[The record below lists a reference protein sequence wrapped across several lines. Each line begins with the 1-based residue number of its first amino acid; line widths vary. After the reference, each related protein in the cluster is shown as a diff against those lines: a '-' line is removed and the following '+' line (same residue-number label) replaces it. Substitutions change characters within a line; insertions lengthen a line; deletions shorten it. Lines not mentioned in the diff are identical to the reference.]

1 MKLRSHFPA
10 LALVVIAIFVVFVVF
25 GSLQVHGQGTD
36 LGTIR
41 GTVTDSSGAL
51 VATASV
57 TILDQATNTPRTTT
71 TNSHG
76 EYQMFGLRSG
86 TYKVSVTAPGM
97 STEEITGVVLY
108 GSDVVSANAVL
119 KVSSGHESVVVTA
132 EAPIID
138 TEDQTISDTITSVAV
153 IDLPRDS
160 RSVFS
165 FLYLNPNITQAGT
178 DGSFKYLGAQSYG
191 ASYSV
196 DGQRSNGGIF
206 GEPTSTQ
213 PTLEAVGDINVLSND
228 FSAEYA
234 GIANIRITTKRGGN
248 QFHGSAFY
256 NNKNSALAAWTV
268 QDLIGKANFAPTP
281 FQSHYPNPFFNV
293 TDIGGSLGGPIK
305 GLNRTWFFAAYERD
319 WNVSPVNVQSSTLP
333 HPSMWS
339 GDFSQVNDSI
349 KPAVPGGVIL
359 TPTEIANDT
368 VGGLGQQFITI
379 PSRLL
384 NPTVQSLISNY
395 FPKIGLSAPI
405 NPSTG
410 RVPGYQTLL
419 PGREVQDLGTLRVDH
434 DFSDNNHL
442 YVVYNAAGQTTA
454 NSLVQAP
461 YTGLGLTQNDR
472 RNDTISVSFTHAFS
486 SRVVNEARAGFNHQK
501 LRRHSN
507 TTLGGFLSS
516 IGFDQSDID
525 AYGAVAGTAEL
536 ATFGHPAI
544 NFSNRFATFQNGGRN
559 TDRPLDQDLATF
571 GDTLTW
577 VVGKHNLKAGADFV
591 RNAAVDGFAVN
602 RGNPRGL
609 MTYGGANT
617 NPFADFL
624 LGEPATSVSYI
635 NAPRPPMDVYNWEQG
650 FFFQDDWKL
659 SSRLTLNLGLR
670 YELVTP
676 FIENN
681 DLLANFDPNFVD
693 PSTGLKGRFIV
704 PSDRTLPFLDTRIAA
719 LAPVVTASQS
729 GLGIGRGLVRTDK
742 NNLAPRVGI
751 AFRLSDKS
759 VLRGGYGFYY
769 PTSAAQGIRDP
780 IATNPFNQSLRKDSS
795 VAPLQ
800 GWPGFTNG
808 FSPLTGGTVVSGFG
822 GLPAI
827 NAVPVGLQQPRIQQY
842 NVTYERE
849 IAQDTSIRFSYLG
862 SALSGLIAGVDLN
875 ELPANNIPF
884 ATTVDTTGS
893 GIADGVTPCDPV
905 NNGDCTYSAADL
917 ARQPFPGLGDFL
929 LSYGN
934 FGHGRSNAFQTQL
947 EHRYRH
953 GLLLNISYTYLD
965 QKSTGLDTGNS
976 SLGGIAYN
984 PFEPNHDY
992 GQEAFVPKNR
1002 VVAYGVW
1009 DLPVGRSKKYGSG
1022 MSNWEDTIIGGWQT
1036 TFNMFAK
1043 TGTGFTPF
1051 WICDDCFPITPG
1063 NVGVTSVD
1071 AYGDFNAEPSFR
1083 GVVVGNP
1090 NRRSGSQ
1097 IWDPSA
1103 FTVPSIGS
1111 DAFDNPNV
1119 AKRNLLMGPGTWGV
1133 NLGVHKDFHFG
1144 ESVIAT
1150 FGVDV
1155 DNLFNHPLWS
1165 PDSDYGGGGG
1175 PFALLGDF
1183 NLTVDPTQGPPTP
1196 KLLPITDITPNPD
1209 FGRLINTFTQEGVD
1223 SRRTMRLRLRVTF

>member
-1 MKLRSHFPA
+1 
-10 LALVVIAIFVVFVVF
+10 
-25 GSLQVHGQGTD
+25 
-36 LGTIR
+36 
-41 GTVTDSSGAL
+41 
-51 VATASV
+51 
-57 TILDQATNTPRTTT
+57 
-71 TNSHG
+71 
-76 EYQMFGLRSG
+76 MFGLRSG
-86 TYKVSVTAPGM
+86 TYKVSVTAAGM
-97 STEEITGVVLY
+97 NTEDIIGVVLN

-138 TEDQTISDTITSVAV
+138 TEDQTISDTITSAAV

-234 GIANIRITTKRGGN
+234 GIANIRITTKRGGTGY
-248 QFHGSAFY
+248 HGSAFY

-281 FQSHYPNPFFNV
+281 FQSHYPNPFFNI
-293 TDIGGSLGGPIK
+293 TDIGGSVGGPIK
-305 GLNRTWFFAAYERD
+305 GLNKTWFFAAYERD
-319 WNVSPVNVQSSTLP
+319 WDVSPVNVQSNTLP
-333 HPSMWS
+333 HPSMWT

-349 KPAVPGGVIL
+349 KPAVPAGTVL
-359 TPTEIANDT
+359 TPTEIATDT

-384 NPTVQSLISNY
+384 NPTVQSLISTY

-405 NPSTG
+405 NPKTG

-434 DFSDNNHL
+434 DFSDDNHL

-472 RNDTISVSFTHAFS
+472 RNDTISVSFTHAFN
-486 SRVVNEARAGFNHQK
+486 SRIVNEARAGFNHQK
-501 LRRHSN
+501 LRRDSN
-507 TTLGGFLSS
+507 STLGGFLSS
-516 IGFDQSDID
+516 IGFDQSDIA
-525 AYGAVAGTAEL
+525 AYAAVVGTPEL
-536 ATFGHPAI
+536 ATHGHPAI
-544 NFSNRFATFQNGGRN
+544 NFSGRYATFQNGGRN

-577 VVGKHNLKAGADFV
+577 VVGKHNLKTGADFV

-602 RGNPRGL
+602 RGNPRGS
-609 MTYGGANT
+609 MTYTGTTT
-617 NPFADFL
+617 NPFAKFL
-624 LGEPATSVSYI
+624 LGLAPANVSYI

-650 FFFQDDWKL
+650 YFFQDDWKV

-693 PSTGLKGRFIV
+693 PTTGLKGRFIV
-704 PSDRTLPFLDTRIAA
+704 PSSRTLPFLDTRISA

-742 NNLAPRVGI
+742 DNLAPRVGV
-751 AFRLSDKS
+751 AFRLTDKS

-780 IATNPFNQSLRKDSS
+780 IATNPFNQSLTKKASPD
-795 VAPLQ
+795 PLQ
-800 GWPGFTNG
+800 GWPGFQHG
-808 FSPLTGGTVVSGFG
+808 FSPLTGGDITTGFG

-862 SALSGLIAGVDLN
+862 STLSGLIAGVDLN

-884 ATTVDTTGS
+884 GTTVDTTGS
-893 GIADGVTPCDPV
+893 GIADGATPCDPIV
-905 NNGDCTYSAADL
+905 AQNCTYSAADL

-929 LSYGN
+929 LTYGN

-953 GLLLNISYTYLD
+953 GVLLNISYTYLD

-984 PFEPNHDY
+984 PFQPNHDY

-1002 VVAYGVW
+1002 VVAYGVF
-1009 DLPVGRSKKYGSG
+1009 DLPVGRSKKFGSA
-1022 MSNWEDTIIGGWQT
+1022 MSSWEDTIIGGWQT

-1051 WICDDCFPITPG
+1051 WICDDCAPITPG

-1071 AYGDFNAEPSFR
+1071 ANGDFNSEPSFR
-1083 GVVVGNP
+1083 AVVVGNP
-1090 NRRSGSQ
+1090 NRRSGNQ
-1097 IWDPSA
+1097 IWDPNA
-1103 FTVPSIGS
+1103 FTFPSIGS
-1111 DAFDNPNV
+1111 DAFNNPNV

-1150 FGVDV
+1150 FGADV

-1165 PDSDYGGGGG
+1165 PDNNYGGGGG

-1183 NLTVDPTQGPPTP
+1183 QIRVDQTQGPPTP
-1196 KLLPITDITPNPD
+1196 KLLPIDPTQGDITFVNPD

-1223 SRRTMRLRLRVTF
+1223 SRRTIRLRLRVTF